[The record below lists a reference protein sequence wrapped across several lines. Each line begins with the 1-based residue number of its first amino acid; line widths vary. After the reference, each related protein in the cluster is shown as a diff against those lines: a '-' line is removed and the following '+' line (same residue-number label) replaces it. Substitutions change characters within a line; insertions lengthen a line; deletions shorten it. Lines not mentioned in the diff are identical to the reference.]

1 MRLDPIEKP
10 KGFIARM
17 AYWGTRRRFGKVM
30 TPMKVILA
38 RMPGSLRFSNAIAKF
53 ELNGIRLEPTL
64 HYMLGVL
71 ASMINGCDFCTDLGR
86 SMAIREHLGME
97 KFSALSEYRTNPLFS
112 PRERAALAYAE
123 EATRNRRVSHVTFA
137 RLRKHC
143 RDEASSE
150 RACRHSWTKEP
161 TLRSMTHE

>member
-1 MRLDPIEKP
+1 MLRLTIWAGRQGDGTMRLDPIEKP
-10 KGFIARM
+10 KGFSSGM

-86 SMAIREHLGME
+86 SMATREHLGME
-97 KFSALSEYRTNPLFS
+97 KFSTLCEYTTNRLSS
-112 PRERAALAYAE
+112 PRRPQAL
-123 EATRNRRVSHVTFA
+123 
-137 RLRKHC
+137 
-143 RDEASSE
+143 
-150 RACRHSWTKEP
+150 
-161 TLRSMTHE
+161 

>member
-38 RMPGSLRFSNAIAKF
+38 RMPASLRFSNAIAKF
-53 ELNGIRLEPTL
+53 ELNGIWLEPTL
-64 HYMLGVL
+64 HYMLGFL
-71 ASMINGCDFCTDLGR
+71 ASMINGCDFCTDIDR

-97 KFSALSEYRTNPLFS
+97 KFSALSE
-112 PRERAALAYAE
+112 
-123 EATRNRRVSHVTFA
+123 
-137 RLRKHC
+137 
-143 RDEASSE
+143 
-150 RACRHSWTKEP
+150 
-161 TLRSMTHE
+161 

>member
-38 RMPGSLRFSNAIAKF
+38 RMPGSLRFSKAIAKL

-64 HYMLGVL
+64 HFMLGIL
-71 ASMINGCDFCTDLGR
+71 ASMMNGCDFCTDLGR
-86 SMAIREHLGME
+86 PTAIREHLRLE
-97 KFSALSEYRTNPLFS
+97 QFSAPYEHRAHPVFS
-112 PRERAALAYAE
+112 PR
-123 EATRNRRVSHVTFA
+123 
-137 RLRKHC
+137 
-143 RDEASSE
+143 
-150 RACRHSWTKEP
+150 
-161 TLRSMTHE
+161 